1 METRLIGKII
11 SRRFRVEDII
21 GRGGMA
27 IVYRAFDLK
36 THQTV
41 AIKVLREEYAED
53 PEYKERF
60 RREGE
65 VCRKLSHPNVVN
77 LIDAGEVGD
86 VSYLAMEYV
95 DGQTLKEL
103 ITQTGGI
110 AQEDAV
116 RFTLQ
121 ILAALGHAHQRGIIH
136 RDVKPQN
143 VMVSRAGQ
151 VKVGDFGI
159 AGMADTKTLTTDGN
173 VMGSVH
179 YFSPEQA
186 KGMRATEA
194 SDLYSVGVILYE
206 MLCGHVPFEGETAV
220 SVAMMHLMEPPKP
233 IEEQAKVSPAVAM
246 IVAKSLQKLP
256 QKRYQSADAMARDLR
271 RALRHPDGGFMQQHH
286 PAIIEESHEAVEK
299 IRKKKKSGGMPARLL
314 TLFILL
320 VLIALIGVAGIR
332 LYRTMFVTIRMP
344 DLAGLDETT
353 ARRMV
358 ANAGLTLDVEYAYSD
373 LAEGY
378 VCDQIPKAN
387 EEVGRGSAV
396 TATISRGSGLLLVPR
411 LTGMTQTDAEN
422 VLIAQ
427 GLSLGYVEIV
437 PSEKLRGVVLAQSP
451 EAGENAEPGAAV
463 SLTVS
468 GGRVVVPELVG
479 QREEEAVE
487 RMASVGLTC
496 GDIGYQNVDSARQ
509 DGVVLAQSID
519 KFTEVLPGSVVNMTV
534 GRYDRRRYTANVTV
548 SVDVPEE
555 GVTVRVTLVD
565 ENGQENDMYAA
576 TYSEAGPMELR
587 VTLRSETSGVRTW
600 RLYLDGNFKSE
611 ATAVLQ

>member
-41 AIKVLREEYAED
+41 AIKVLREEYADD
-53 PEYKERF
+53 PEYRERF

-186 KGMRATEA
+186 KGMKATAA

-233 IEEQAKVSPAVAM
+233 IEEQAKVSPAVAL

-256 QKRYQSADAMARDLR
+256 QERYQSADAMVRDLR
-271 RALRHPDGGFMQQHH
+271 RALRHPDGGFMEQHH
-286 PAIIEESHEAVEK
+286 PAIIEESREVAEK
-299 IRKKKKSGGMPARLL
+299 IRKKKKSGGLPARLL
-314 TLFILL
+314 TLFVLL

-332 LYRTMFVTIRMP
+332 LYRTMFVTVRTP
-344 DLAGLDETT
+344 DLTGLDEAT
-353 ARRMV
+353 AQRMV
-358 ANAGLTLDVEYAYSD
+358 SNANLTLELEYAYSE
-373 LAEGY
+373 ATEGY
-378 VCDQIPKAN
+378 IFDQNPKAN
-387 EEVGRGSAV
+387 AEV
-396 TATISRGSGLLLVPR
+396 SRGSTVTAMISKGTGLLLVPR
-411 LTGMTQTDAEN
+411 LAGMTQADAES
-422 VLIAQ
+422 VLTAQ

-437 PSEKLRGVVLAQSP
+437 PSEKLRGVVLSQSP
-451 EAGENAEPGAAV
+451 EAGANAEPGAAI

-487 RMASVGLTC
+487 RMTSVGLTC
-496 GDIGYQNVDSARQ
+496 GDISYQNVDTARQ
-509 DGVVLAQSID
+509 DGVVLSQSIE

-548 SVDVPEE
+548 SADVPEE

-576 TYSEAGPMELR
+576 KHTEAGPLELH